1 MILTANGSSLEYAQ
15 EHTVRTCILYVWC
28 TGKSN
33 MPNYFFLFT
42 LSNICG
48 KKYSINKY
56 IENAEEPMK
65 EFTVN
70 H

>member
-1 MILTANGSSLEYAQ
+1 
-15 EHTVRTCILYVWC
+15 
-28 TGKSN
+28 
-33 MPNYFFLFT
+33 MPNYLFSFT

>member
-1 MILTANGSSLEYAQ
+1 
-15 EHTVRTCILYVWC
+15 
-28 TGKSN
+28 
-33 MPNYFFLFT
+33 MPNYFFSFT